1 MSGNREKSYPKE
13 AKLFAPLK
21 KLGGRLV
28 VQQLNMIKDGVL
40 CGGKV
45 DVIGHFAS

>member
-13 AKLFAPLK
+13 AKLFAPHK
-21 KLGGRLV
+21 KIGGWLLV
-28 VQQLNMIKDGVL
+28 EQLNMIEDGAL

-45 DVIGHFAS
+45 DVVGHFAS